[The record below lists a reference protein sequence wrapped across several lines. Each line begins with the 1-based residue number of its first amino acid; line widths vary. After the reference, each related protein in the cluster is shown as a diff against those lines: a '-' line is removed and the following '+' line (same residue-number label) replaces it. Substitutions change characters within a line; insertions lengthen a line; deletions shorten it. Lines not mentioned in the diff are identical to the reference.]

1 MNSNCSNI
9 FSSVQFSSVNQS
21 CVTLGDPM
29 DCIMPG
35 LPDHHQLLEFTQ
47 PHVHW
52 VAHAIQLSHPLSSP
66 SPPAF
71 KLSQHQGLFKWV
83 SSSHQVAKVLKF
95 QLQHPSNEYSGLM
108 IKDGLV
114 GSPCS
119 PRNSFK
125 SFLQN
130 HRSKILWHSAFFIVQ
145 FSHPYMTTGKT
156 IALTRLTFVDKV
168 MSLLFN
174 MLSRLVLAFL
184 PRSKLLIS
192 WLQSPS
198 VVILEP
204 PKIKSVTVSTI
215 SPSMKWWEQMP
226 WS

>member
-1 MNSNCSNI
+1 MHSNCSNI
-9 FSSVQFSSVNQS
+9 FSSVQFSWSVMCDSWWPHGLHHARPPWPSPTSSVYSNS
-21 CVTLGDPM
+21 CPLS
-29 DCIMPG
+29 CSCYK
-35 LPDHHQLLEFTQ
+35 
-47 PHVHW
+47 
-52 VAHAIQLSHPLSSP
+52 LSHPLSSP
-66 SPPAF
+66 SPPTF

-83 SSSHQVAKVLKF
+83 SFSHQVAKVLEF

-156 IALTRLTFVDKV
+156 VALTRLTFVDKV
-168 MSLLFN
+168 MSLL
-174 MLSRLVLAFL
+174 
-184 PRSKLLIS
+184 LICC
-192 WLQSPS
+192 L
-198 VVILEP
+198 I
-204 PKIKSVTVSTI
+204 
-215 SPSMKWWEQMP
+215 